1 MVHINRE
8 ETQTSYLGITPRR
21 SIAYAA
27 FRHFS
32 KKRIKIKQKRF
43 YPVLQYNGLEN
54 IGSVR
59 CEKNLDIMEI

>member
-8 ETQTSYLGITPRR
+8 ETQTSYLWITPRR

-43 YPVLQYNGLEN
+43 CPFLQYNGLEN
-54 IGSVR
+54 IG
-59 CEKNLDIMEI
+59 